1 MDLKSNCEAV
11 LDLVMQNLDIE
22 NVFEANGNKLM
33 IGSSM
38 FGFDNSLDEVY
49 GLQSLALTNVMIL
62 QKHYMKQ
69 VEKVLN
75 LVKQIMDLVGEDFL
89 SAKFIRLKDCLGAD
103 L

>member
-62 QKHYMKQ
+62 QKHYT
-69 VEKVLN
+69 
-75 LVKQIMDLVGEDFL
+75 
-89 SAKFIRLKDCLGAD
+89 
-103 L
+103 